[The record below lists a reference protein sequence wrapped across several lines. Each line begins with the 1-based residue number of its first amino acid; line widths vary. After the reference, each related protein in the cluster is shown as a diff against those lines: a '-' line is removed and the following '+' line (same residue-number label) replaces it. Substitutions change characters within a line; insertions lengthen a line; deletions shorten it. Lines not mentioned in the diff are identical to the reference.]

1 MDNFVFDTNTLFAF
15 GDGQEKTV
23 ADLVRRFGGTKVML
37 CHYGKEFEKLS
48 PAVGDVKAALDE
60 GGMPYVELVDIQP
73 NPRSDK
79 VYEGIELA
87 RKEGCDFFLA
97 VGGGSAID
105 TAKAIAFGVPYDG
118 DFWDF
123 FSYKGGYVPYTLPV
137 GSVLTIA
144 AAGSE
149 GSSHC
154 VITRCEDNM
163 KWGVIPNPV
172 IRPKFAILNPR
183 YTTTLPKFQIACG
196 AFDMIS
202 HVCERYFTNTEN
214 VDLTDR
220 ICEAVMKTAVI
231 SAKKAIADPSD
242 YEAQA
247 NLMWIGN
254 LGHNETVG
262 VGRVQDWASHL
273 IEHELAAVVDVAHG
287 AGLAVIMPAWMK
299 YVWKHDPVRF
309 AEFGHEV
316 FGVPYDY
323 KHPEVTAQAGI
334 AAFQQFAKDIGLP
347 SKLGELGVKESDI
360 PTIVAH
366 RKNAK
371 VELIETFPLGQFVPI
386 HEEDMTEILK
396 LAL

>member
-1 MDNFVFDTNTLFAF
+1 MNNFVFHTDTLFAF

-37 CHYGKEFEKLS
+37 CHYGEEFARLS
-48 PAVGDVKAALDE
+48 PAVNEIKAALEE
-60 GGMPYVELVDIQP
+60 GGMPYVELVDIMP

-79 VYEGIELA
+79 VYEGIDLA

-97 VGGGSAID
+97 IGGGSAID
-105 TAKAIAFGVPYDG
+105 TAKAVALGVPYDG

-123 FSYKGGYVPYTLPV
+123 FDYKAGLVKKTMPV

-154 VITRCEDNM
+154 VITRAETNA

-202 HVCERYFTNTEN
+202 HVCERYFTNTED

-242 YEAQA
+242 YAAQA
-247 NLMWIGN
+247 NLMWIAN

-262 VGRVQDWASHL
+262 VGRTQDWASHL
-273 IEHELAAVVDVAHG
+273 IEHELAAVVDCAHG
-287 AGLAVIMPAWMK
+287 AGLAVIMPAWME
-299 YVWKHDPVRF
+299 YVMNHDPMRF
-309 AEFGHEV
+309 AQFGVEV
-316 FGVPYDY
+316 FGLPMDY
-323 KHPEVTAQAGI
+323 KHPEVTAK
-334 AAFQQFAKDIGLP
+334 AAIDAFRQFAKDIGLP
-347 SKLGELGVKESDI
+347 TTLGELGVKEEDI
-360 PTIVAH
+360 PIIVDH
-366 RKNAK
+366 RRNAD
-371 VELIETFPLGQFVPI
+371 VVIDTVPFAQFVPI
-386 HEEDMTEILK
+386 YAEDMEKILK

>member
-1 MDNFVFDTNTLFAF
+1 MENFVFDTNTLFAF
-15 GDGQEKTV
+15 GDGQEKEV
-23 ADLVRRFGGTKVML
+23 VNLIRRFGGTKVML
-37 CHYGKEFEKLS
+37 CHYGAEFERLS
-48 PAVGDVKAALDE
+48 PAVGDVKAVLEAE
-60 GGMPYVELVDIQP
+60 GMPYVELVDIQP

-97 VGGGSAID
+97 IGGGSAID
-105 TAKAIAFGVPYDG
+105 TAKAVAFGVPYDG

-154 VITRCEDNM
+154 VITRVEDNM

-196 AFDMIS
+196 AFDMVS
-202 HVCERYFTNTEN
+202 HVCERYFTNSVD

-220 ICEAVMKTAVI
+220 ISEAVMKTAVI
-231 SAKKAIADPSD
+231 SAKKAVADPSD
-242 YEAQA
+242 YAAQA

-254 LGHNETVG
+254 LAHNETVG
-262 VGRVQDWASHL
+262 VGRIQDWASHL
-273 IEHELAAVVDVAHG
+273 IEHELAAVVNVAHG
-287 AGLAVIMPAWMK
+287 AGLAVIMPAWMT
-299 YVWKHDPVRF
+299 YVKDHDPVRM
-309 AEFGHEV
+309 AQFGVEV
-316 FGVPYDY
+316 FGIPMNY
-323 KHPEVTAQAGI
+323 KHPEVTAD
-334 AAFQQFAKDIGLP
+334 AAVAAMKQFAKDLGLP
-347 SKLGELGVKESDI
+347 TTLGEIGVKEEDI

-366 RKNAK
+366 RKNAQ
-371 VELIETFPLGQFVPI
+371 VEIIETFPFGQYVPI
-386 HEEDMTEILK
+386 HEEDMTAILK